1 MGSNMSELLTCISR
15 RISHVISSKFPG
27 TAQAINAVIRS
38 IEEEPEKIIDINPQ
52 LYIRLVNEFSN
63 LHLILIVSFPNENW
77 IYEILAAL
85 QGSEDLTRVLLKNRD
100 QIIRY
105 CDEQPVEASST
116 RINAIE
122 EALMR
127 NASCH

>member
-1 MGSNMSELLTCISR
+1 MGSHIPEPRSTRGRGNAPETGRGAEPGESR
-15 RISHVISSKFPG
+15 ECSSKPP
-27 TAQAINAVIRS
+27 R
-38 IEEEPEKIIDINPQ
+38 NPRPSERGGGQ
-52 LYIRLVNEFSN
+52 IRLVNEFSN